1 MRRYLGVEDSALK
14 RCLLR
19 AGRPGIVESGDG
31 FSVENGAA
39 ATLLFCKSREDRVSA
54 DHHLPFSGLSTQ
66 LEHANASSSGES
78 LEKGPDSATPRFSGG
93 RLWMHRIAVLL
104 FVFFCAI
111 LGVILIIFPWRDE
124 WTTNSL
130 LIGYPGLQD
139 FMASGFVRG
148 LVSGLGVLDIWIGFW
163 EAIHYRE

>member
-1 MRRYLGVEDSALK
+1 
-14 RCLLR
+14 
-19 AGRPGIVESGDG
+19 
-31 FSVENGAA
+31 
-39 ATLLFCKSREDRVSA
+39 VSA
-54 DHHLPFSGLSTQ
+54 DQHVPFSGISTQ
-66 LEHANASSSGES
+66 LQHASSHGNGES
-78 LEKGPDSATPRFSGG
+78 LERAPDSAAPQFSG
-93 RLWMHRIAVLL
+93 RHLWMHRVAVLL

-130 LIGYPGLQD
+130 LFGHPGLQD

-163 EAIHYRE
+163 EAVHYHE